1 MLAARLP
8 FYGETMA
15 LSGDLSEF
23 PLTDIIQ
30 LVALSKKTGGVHIR
44 GQRTGQTLEGWLYF
58 RDGQI
63 IGASVP
69 GMRPLDAVLAFFT
82 LASGPFRFYD
92 DRRLDTPTITLSN
105 EAIIMEGIMHQE
117 AWAALQQQIPSLALV
132 PRLVPNP
139 ASGSGEIN
147 LEAEEWRV
155 LTMVNGKNTV
165 AQIAQRSGLGE
176 FRTCEIIGQLL
187 RSGLVELREPSFGET
202 LAPEFERIAATFVGA
217 GASALLEAAYRH
229 VGITD
234 VGRATVS
241 QMLSAV
247 NRFEQS
253 ATRMIGSE
261 RARAAASALRA
272 RAEELRAASA
282 LHESPPGVIE

>member
-1 MLAARLP
+1 
-8 FYGETMA
+8 MA

-44 GQRTGQTLEGWLYF
+44 GQRAGQTIEGWLYF

-63 IGASVP
+63 IGATVP
-69 GMRPLDAVLAFFT
+69 GMHPLDAVFTFFT

-92 DRRLDTPTITLSN
+92 DRRLETPTIPLSN
-105 EAIIMEGIMHQE
+105 EAIIMEGIMRQE
-117 AWAALQQQIPSLALV
+117 TWAALQQHVPSLALV

-139 ASGSGEIN
+139 ATGSGEIN

-176 FRTCEIIGQLL
+176 FRTCEIVGQLL
-187 RSGLVELREPSFGET
+187 QNGLVELREPSPGEV
-202 LAPEFERIAATFVGA
+202 LAPELERIAAMFVGA

-229 VGITD
+229 AGIAD
-234 VGRATVS
+234 VSRATVA
-241 QMLSAV
+241 QMLAAID
-247 NRFEQS
+247 RFELS
-253 ATRMIGSE
+253 ATRVIGSE
-261 RARAAASALRA
+261 RARAATSALRA
-272 RAEELRAASA
+272 RAEELRAATT
-282 LHESPPGVIE
+282 LRESPPGVIE